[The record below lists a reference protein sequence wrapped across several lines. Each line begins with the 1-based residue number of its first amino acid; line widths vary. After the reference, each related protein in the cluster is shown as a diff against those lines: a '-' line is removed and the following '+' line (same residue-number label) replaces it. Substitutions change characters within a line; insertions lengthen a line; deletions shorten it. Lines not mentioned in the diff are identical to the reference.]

1 MKALYVFIT
10 ALTVTFSFKIVTESN
25 RLPFDTGLI
34 SKEPFSLMVA
44 GQSNA
49 DGSSELLAT
58 L

>member
-1 MKALYVFIT
+1 MFIT